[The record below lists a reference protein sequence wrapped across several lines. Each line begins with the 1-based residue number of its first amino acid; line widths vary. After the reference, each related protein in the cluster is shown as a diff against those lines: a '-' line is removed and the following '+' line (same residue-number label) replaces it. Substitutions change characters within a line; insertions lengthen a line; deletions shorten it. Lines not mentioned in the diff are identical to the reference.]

1 MKGTFK
7 AVSFLIMLF
16 LSALPVA
23 AEDWSYDFETAKTD
37 IGKLFHE
44 HREVTLNDMVWKI
57 YCVRN
62 NDDRMDYANGKG
74 SMRIYGTKASM
85 DGMPYVEMK
94 YNKEGGIGVVSFDY
108 RAYER
113 EKDTQTAWIVQIT
126 EDDGQHWQTI
136 GKPFTPT
143 MEVQTFEA
151 KANKENARIRI
162 VREDYETFQWKDL
175 GFTAMFNID
184 DMSITDASAVDPN
197 APYIDVESS
206 KVDFGEVF
214 KRETKAVTC
223 KLSYRNLTAPI
234 KLKMDDNPAFSLSKT
249 EIPVKE
255 GEDEDS
261 VSITFAP
268 KGYGAYRAIVTLQ
281 SGDVETFISLSG
293 TGVRKPGEYEYSGGK
308 GTEEEPYLISMATD
322 MADLSE
328 AVNDKYTYEG
338 KFFKMTDDIDL
349 SEIENLTPIGN
360 NFGAAGA
367 TIKTF
372 CGTFDGNG
380 HTLTNLHMS
389 YQGKEKIGVALFGVI
404 QGATIKNLTI
414 DNSSIQSDAL
424 TGGFVAAAMGGK
436 VLNCHLGENV
446 TINST
451 HQAYAAGIVCGAFG
465 DSVVI
470 SDCSSRARISA
481 VGMGVAGIIASCGV
495 NGNVVKR
502 CVNYGELSSNAGV
515 VGGIVGQVED
525 GGSVSIKDCANFG
538 KVTSPTNAGGIAA
551 LLSPSS
557 FGPLNISN
565 CYNNGDL
572 DCYDNVHP
580 ITLPVTG
587 EMSAIHIANSYYC
600 ADKYTDEVQGATGKT
615 TQEMR
620 SDAFA
625 KLLNNGR
632 KGPWVRSDD
641 VNGGYPLPSDTVS
654 SDSVVDNCVLM
665 AGDVTVPQYAYYR
678 MFIKKYNGK
687 LADYVAAKKRFVV
700 KYESDNE
707 DVVASWGNSFKTVAA
722 GEANVKMRIAGSEDG
737 SLNAFDENNVL
748 DEVSFHVNVADVVD
762 MQIPPVNISWGAG
775 KSEAMATEESAG
787 HQLFTESYWK
797 MHPSVGEE
805 AREGVEVFLTDNFEF
820 PLSMLYFNSQ
830 EELIASDLIVSSWER
845 VKTPVISSVC
855 KLLKEKGFKDMGL
868 DPETGQWLM
877 YNQDNQTM
885 ATCGL
890 VFVQNQSY
898 YYLSLYYEPQV
909 PDHIDNIAMG
919 KDFPKISVSYYDSGI
934 GITADEQVGQ
944 RISIFGINGKCLAQ
958 SVVRQG
964 GNVFEIPSKEPLVI
978 KIGNFAP
985 VKVIR

>member
-94 YNKEGGIGVVSFDY
+94 YNKEGGIGVVSFVY

-151 KANKENARIRI
+151 KANKENARMRI
-162 VREDYETFQWKDL
+162 VREDYETFQWKGW

-214 KRETKAVTC
+214 KLETKAVTC

-268 KGYGAYRAIVTLQ
+268 KGYGAYRTIVTLQ

-322 MADLSE
+322 IADLSE
-328 AVNDKYTYEG
+328 AVNDKYPYEG

-367 TIKTF
+367 MIKTF

-451 HQAYAAGIVCGAFG
+451 HQAYAAGIVCGALG

-495 NGNVVKR
+495 VGNVVNR

-551 LLSPSS
+551 LLSPAS

-654 SDSVVDNCVLM
+654 SGSVVDNCVLM
-665 AGDVTVPQYAYYR
+665 ADDVTVPQYAYYR

-797 MHPSVGEE
+797 MHPSVSED
-805 AREGVEVFLTDNFEF
+805 ARKGVEVFLTDNFEF

-830 EELIASDLIVSSWER
+830 KELIASDLIVSSWER
-845 VKTPVISSVC
+845 VKTPVISPVC

-868 DPETGQWLM
+868 DPETGQWQM

-909 PDHIDNIAMG
+909 PDHIDNIGMG

-934 GITADEQVGQ
+934 GITTDEHVGQ

-964 GNVFEIPSKEPLVI
+964 ENVFEIPSKEPLVI
-978 KIGNFAP
+978 RIGNCAP

>member
-151 KANKENARIRI
+151 KANKENARMRI
-162 VREDYETFQWKDL
+162 VREDYETFQWKGL

-197 APYIDVESS
+197 APFIDVESS

-293 TGVRKPGEYEYSGGK
+293 TGVRKPGEYVYSGGK

-495 NGNVVKR
+495 NGNVVNR

-654 SDSVVDNCVLM
+654 SGSVVDNCVLM

-775 KSEAMATEESAG
+775 KAEAMATEESAG

-797 MHPSVGEE
+797 MHPSVSED

-830 EELIASDLIVSSWER
+830 KELIASDLIVSSWER
-845 VKTPVISSVC
+845 VKTPVISPVC

-868 DPETGQWLM
+868 DPETGQWQM
-877 YNQDNQTM
+877 YNNDNQTM

-909 PDHIDNIAMG
+909 PDHIDNIGMG

-934 GITADEQVGQ
+934 GITADEHVGQ

-978 KIGNFAP
+978 RIENCAP

>member
-94 YNKEGGIGVVSFDY
+94 YNKEGGIGVVSFVY

-151 KANKENARIRI
+151 KANKENARMRI
-162 VREDYETFQWKDL
+162 VREDYETFQWKGL

-268 KGYGAYRAIVTLQ
+268 KGYGAYRTIVTLQ

-308 GTEEEPYLISMATD
+308 GTEEEPYLISAATD
-322 MADLSE
+322 IADLSE
-328 AVNDKYTYEG
+328 AVNDKYPYEG

-367 TIKTF
+367 MIKTF

-451 HQAYAAGIVCGAFG
+451 HQAYAAGIVCGALG

-495 NGNVVKR
+495 VGNVVNR

-551 LLSPSS
+551 LLSPAS

-654 SDSVVDNCVLM
+654 SGSVVDNCVLM
-665 AGDVTVPQYAYYR
+665 ADDVTVPQYAYYR

-707 DVVASWGNSFKTVAA
+707 YVVASWGNSFKTVAA

-797 MHPSVGEE
+797 MHPSVSED
-805 AREGVEVFLTDNFEF
+805 ARKGVEVFLTDNFEF

-830 EELIASDLIVSSWER
+830 KELIASDLIVSSWER
-845 VKTPVISSVC
+845 VKTPVISPVC

-868 DPETGQWLM
+868 DPETGQWQM

-909 PDHIDNIAMG
+909 PDHIDNIGMG

-934 GITADEQVGQ
+934 GITADEHVGQ

-964 GNVFEIPSKEPLVI
+964 ENVFEIPSKEPLVI
-978 KIGNFAP
+978 RIGNCAP

>member
-7 AVSFLIMLF
+7 AVGFLIMFL
-16 LSALPVA
+16 LSALPVSA
-23 AEDWSYDFETAKTD
+23 ADWSYDFETAKTD

-62 NDDRMDYANGKG
+62 NDDKMDYANGKG

-94 YNKEGGIGVVSFDY
+94 NNKEGGIGVVSFKY

-113 EKDTQTAWIVQIT
+113 EKDTQTSWIVQVT
-126 EDDGQHWQTI
+126 VDDGQHWQTI

-162 VREDYETFQWKDL
+162 VREDHEVFQWKDL

-197 APYIDVESS
+197 APALDVESNTLN
-206 KVDFGEVF
+206 FGQVY
-214 KRETKAVTC
+214 KRETKTITC
-223 KLSYRNLTAPI
+223 KLTYKNLTSPI
-234 KLKMDDNPAFSLSKT
+234 KLRMDDNAAFSLSKT
-249 EIPVKE
+249 EIPVKD
-255 GEDEDS
+255 GENEES
-261 VSITFAP
+261 FSITFAP
-268 KGYGAYRAIVTLQ
+268 SGYGAYKAIVTLQ

-293 TGVRKPGEYEYSGGK
+293 VGVRKPGEYEYSGGK
-308 GTEEEPYLISMATD
+308 GTEEEPYLISAATD
-322 MADLSE
+322 IADLSE

-338 KFFKMTDDIDL
+338 KFFKMTSDIDL
-349 SEIENLTPIGN
+349 SGVANLLPIGN
-360 NFGAAGA
+360 NFGSAGA

-372 CGTFDGNG
+372 CGTFDGDG

-414 DNSSIQSDAL
+414 DNSSIQADAL
-424 TGGFVAAAMGGK
+424 TGGFVGAAMGGK

-446 TINST
+446 TIKST

-465 DSVVI
+465 ESVMI
-470 SDCSSRARISA
+470 SDCSSRASVSA
-481 VGMGVAGIIASCGV
+481 VGMGVAGILASCGV
-495 NGNVVKR
+495 VGNVVNR

-525 GGSVSIKDCANFG
+525 EGSVAIKDCANFG
-538 KVTSPTNAGGIAA
+538 KITSPTNAGGIAA

-572 DCYDNVHP
+572 DCYDNMHP

-587 EMSAIHIANSYYC
+587 EMSAIHIDNSYYC
-600 ADKYTDEVQGATGKT
+600 SDKYTDEVQGATGKT
-615 TQEMR
+615 TQEMK

-632 KGPWVRSDD
+632 KGPWVRSDG

-654 SDSVVDNCVLM
+654 SGSVADNCVLV
-665 AGDVTVPQYAYYR
+665 ADDVTVPQYAYYR
-678 MFIKKYNGK
+678 MFIKKYSGK
-687 LADYVAAKKRFVV
+687 LADYVAAKKRIVV

-722 GEANVKMRIAGSEDG
+722 GEANVKMRVAGSEAG

-748 DEVSFHVNVADVVD
+748 DEVSFHVKVADFVD
-762 MQIPPVNISWGAG
+762 TPIPPVNISWGTG

-797 MHPSVGEE
+797 MHPSVSEE
-805 AREGVEVFLTDNFEF
+805 AQKGIEVFLTDNFEF

-830 EELIASDLIVSSWER
+830 EELIASDLIVASWER
-845 VKTPVISSVC
+845 VKTPVISPVC

-877 YNQDNQTM
+877 YNQDKQTM

-890 VFVQNQSY
+890 VIVQNQSY

-909 PDHIDNIAMG
+909 PDHIDNIGME
-919 KDFPKISVSYYDSGI
+919 KDFPKISVSYSDSGI
-934 GITADEQVGQ
+934 GITADGHVGQ

-958 SVVRQG
+958 AVVRQG
-964 GNVFEIPSKEPLVI
+964 ENFFEIPSKEPLVI
-978 KIGNFAP
+978 KIGNCAP

>member
-94 YNKEGGIGVVSFDY
+94 YNKEGGIGVVSFVY

-151 KANKENARIRI
+151 KANKENARMRI
-162 VREDYETFQWKDL
+162 VREDYETFQWKGL
-175 GFTAMFNID
+175 GFTGMFNID

-197 APYIDVESS
+197 APFIDVESS

-214 KRETKAVTC
+214 KLETKAVTC

-268 KGYGAYRAIVTLQ
+268 KGYGAYRTIVTLQ

-451 HQAYAAGIVCGAFG
+451 HQAYAAGIVCGALG

-495 NGNVVKR
+495 VGNVVNR

-551 LLSPSS
+551 LLSPAS

-600 ADKYTDEVQGATGKT
+600 ADKFTDEVQGATGKT

-654 SDSVVDNCVLM
+654 SGSVVDNCVLM
-665 AGDVTVPQYAYYR
+665 ADDVTVPQYAYYR

-797 MHPSVGEE
+797 MHPSVGED
-805 AREGVEVFLTDNFEF
+805 ARKGVEVFLTDNFEF

-830 EELIASDLIVSSWER
+830 KELIASDLIVSSWER
-845 VKTPVISSVC
+845 VKTPVISPVC

-868 DPETGQWLM
+868 DPETGQWQM

-909 PDHIDNIAMG
+909 PDHIDNIGMG

-934 GITADEQVGQ
+934 GITADEHVGQ

-978 KIGNFAP
+978 RIGNCAP

>member
-94 YNKEGGIGVVSFDY
+94 YNKEGGIGVVSFVY

-151 KANKENARIRI
+151 KANKENARMRI
-162 VREDYETFQWKDL
+162 VREDYETFQWKGL

-197 APYIDVESS
+197 APFIDVESS

-268 KGYGAYRAIVTLQ
+268 KGYGAYRTIVTLQ

-322 MADLSE
+322 IADLSE
-328 AVNDKYTYEG
+328 AVNDKYPYEG

-367 TIKTF
+367 MIKTF

-451 HQAYAAGIVCGAFG
+451 HQAYAAGIVCGALG

-495 NGNVVKR
+495 VGNVVNR

-551 LLSPSS
+551 LLSPAS

-654 SDSVVDNCVLM
+654 SGSVVDNCVLM
-665 AGDVTVPQYAYYR
+665 ADDVTVPQYAYYR

-797 MHPSVGEE
+797 MHPSVSED
-805 AREGVEVFLTDNFEF
+805 ARKGVEVFLTDNFEF

-845 VKTPVISSVC
+845 VKTPVISPVC

-868 DPETGQWLM
+868 DPETGQWQM

-909 PDHIDNIAMG
+909 PDHIDNIGMG

-934 GITADEQVGQ
+934 GITADEHVGQ

-964 GNVFEIPSKEPLVI
+964 ESFFEIPSKEPLVI
-978 KIGNFAP
+978 RIGNCAP